1 MSPARFSVKQVV
13 LVNLLF
19 LVLMAMGVRVFVK
32 IPVDVF
38 PDISFNSAILTT
50 LWPGASPSEVE
61 RLVTTKIED
70 EVRNVVGIKEWASFS
85 SQSVSS
91 IDIEWDETLSEIEQQ
106 AALND
111 LRAAVDRVDDLPADA
126 EQTMLKELSVSEVFD
141 ICMVTVS
148 DLGGVGE
155 FALRDVARDIER
167 KAERLPGVRK
177 ARLMGSRDRELRIY
191 IDKDRAL
198 QYDLTL
204 AEIAEIVRRN
214 NRNVAGGTFSDPAQE
229 EITVR
234 GLGNFVSPEE
244 LAATVVKK
252 SPNGNHITL
261 GEVAEVVS
269 GFERR
274 VIYGYFNGAPTIAV
288 GISKTSGSDVGE
300 VVGRVRQLVE
310 AQRSLVPPGLE
321 LALVRDSSEYVGNRM
336 RILRD
341 NLLLGVGFVILILW
355 LSVGFR
361 NSMLAIV
368 GIPFSFLA
376 AMILFPALDITINA
390 LSLVGFVMVSGML
403 VDGAIIV
410 LENIYRHIESGEP
423 VTQAVVDGTEEVMWP
438 VISAVCTTMAAFI
451 PMLLITGTTGE
462 FMSILPKTVIAC
474 LIASLVECLLM
485 LPAHYLDWGSR
496 STAAESLA
504 AKGDSLGPVAGLSYR
519 ARDRVDGLIRAF
531 RELYRRGL
539 DAVLANRGAFLCACV
554 AAVFFSWGLSQHM
567 RVNLFPNDFNDFFV
581 TVKTPTDYSLDQTN
595 QVVLDVQ
602 KAMAPLQDEF
612 EEVFAFVGHGMTAD
626 EQPIFGTNYGVFF
639 ISFPNTRENV
649 ANPTRVLNLTREVLA
664 EYQASSPHGLDGL
677 IIAPPRNGPPIGKPV
692 AVRIQ
697 SDNYDLAKRLAG
709 LVELELA
716 SMPGVFNIED
726 NVPEGRRE
734 LQVRLDEHRASIHGL
749 SFQELGTALL
759 AANEGL
765 VPSTFKDP
773 LSDEDV
779 DIRVLP
785 IESQRDSAADLLDV
799 EIRTPGHY
807 LVKLR
812 DVATVS
818 LERGYQRLYHY
829 GARRAVVVYADVDNE
844 LASSVSVNE
853 ALKARFADIPERYP
867 GVDLV
872 FGGEFEATNE
882 AFSEMGRALL
892 IALFAIYGILAAQFR
907 SYLQPLVVMCV
918 IAFAFTGVVLG
929 MYLWDYALSMY
940 VIYATVGLA
949 GVVVNDSL
957 VLIDF
962 VNRERAA
969 GADALQAVRVAGQRR
984 FRAIL
989 LTTLTTIAGLLPMA
1003 MGISGASP
1011 VFGPFAAAIVA
1022 GLAVAS
1028 LLTLFVVPSL
1038 YLLLEDVKQRLTP
1051 RRGPESPGQAWGE
1064 TATSPAAGAR

>member
-19 LVLMAMGVRVFVK
+19 LVLMAMGIGSLLK
-32 IPVDVF
+32 TPVDVF
-38 PDISFNSAILTT
+38 PDISFNSVILITV
-50 LWPGASPSEVE
+50 WPGASPTEVE
-61 RLVTTKIED
+61 RLVTTRIED
-70 EVRNVVGIKEWASFS
+70 EVRDVVGIKEWTSFS
-85 SQSVSS
+85 SHSVSS
-91 IDIEWDETLSEIEQQ
+91 IDIEWDETLSEVEQQ

-111 LRAAVDRVDDLPADA
+111 LRAAVDRVDDLPEDA
-126 EQTMLKELSVSEVFD
+126 EQTILKELSISEVFD

-204 AEIAEIVRRN
+204 AEIAEIIRRN
-214 NRNVAGGTFSDPAQE
+214 NQNVAGGTFSDPEQE

-234 GLGNFVSPEE
+234 GLGNFASPEE

-252 SPNGNHITL
+252 SQSGNHITL

-269 GFERR
+269 GFERQTLR
-274 VIYGYFNGAPTIAV
+274 GYFNGAPTITV

-300 VVGRVRQLVE
+300 VVERVRRLVE
-310 AQRSLVPPGLE
+310 AQRSLLPPGLE
-321 LALVRDSSEYVGNRM
+321 LQVVWDSSEYVSNRIQ
-336 RILRD
+336 ILRN
-341 NLLLGVGFVILILW
+341 NLLLGVAFVILILW
-355 LSVGFR
+355 FTVGFR
-361 NSMLAIV
+361 NAMLAIV

-376 AMILFPALDITINA
+376 AMILFPILDITINV
-390 LSLVGFVMVSGML
+390 LSLVGFVMVSGMV

-410 LENIYRHIESGEP
+410 LENIYRHIESGEALAEAI
-423 VTQAVVDGTEEVMWP
+423 VRGTEEVMWP
-438 VISAVCTTMAAFI
+438 VISATCTTTAAFI
-451 PMLLITGTTGE
+451 PMLLITGSTGE

-504 AKGDSLGPVAGLSYR
+504 ARGDSMGLVTGLSYR
-519 ARDRVDGLIRAF
+519 ARDRVDGLIGAF
-531 RELYRRGL
+531 RDLYRRGL
-539 DAVLANRGAFLCACV
+539 DAVLAHRGAFLCAC
-554 AAVFFSWGLSQHM
+554 AAVVFFSWGLAQHM
-567 RVNLFPNDFNDFFV
+567 RVNLFPSDFNNFFV
-581 TVKTPTDYSLDQTN
+581 TVKAPTDYALTQTN

-602 KAMAPLQDEF
+602 KALTPLQDEF
-612 EEVFAFVGHGMTAD
+612 DEVFTFVGHGMTAD
-626 EQPIFGTNYGVFF
+626 EMPIYATNYGVFF

-649 ANPTRVLNLTREVLA
+649 ANPTRVLNLTRELLA
-664 EYQASSPHGLDGL
+664 EYQATSPSGLDGL
-677 IIAPPRNGPPIGKPV
+677 IISPPRNGPPIGKPV

-697 SDNYDLAKRLAG
+697 SDDYDLAKRIAG
-709 LVELELA
+709 VIKLELA
-716 SMPGVFNIED
+716 GMPGVYNIED
-726 NVPEGRRE
+726 NMPEGRRE
-734 LQVRLDEHRASIHGL
+734 LRVRLDEHRASIHGL
-749 SFQELGTALL
+749 TFQELGIALL

-785 IESQRDSAADLLDV
+785 LASQRDSATDLLDV
-799 EIRTPGHY
+799 DVRTPGRY

-818 LERGYQRLYHY
+818 LERGYQQLHHY

-844 LASSVSVNE
+844 HASSVSVNE
-853 ALKARFADIPERYP
+853 ALKARFADIPQRYP

-882 AFSEMGRALL
+882 AFSEMARALL

-918 IAFAFTGVVLG
+918 IAFAFTGVVFG

-962 VNRERAA
+962 VNRERAS
-969 GADALQAVRVAGQRR
+969 GASALRAVQVAGQRR

-1022 GLAVAS
+1022 GLGVAS

-1038 YLLLEDVKQRLTP
+1038 YLLLEDLKQRLTP
-1051 RRGPESPGQAWGE
+1051 GRGPETPGQPWDEMAVG
-1064 TATSPAAGAR
+1064 PAAGGR

>member
-1 MSPARFSVKQVV
+1 MSPARFAVKQVV

-19 LVLMAMGVRVFVK
+19 LVLMAMGIRVLVT

-38 PDISFNSAILTT
+38 PDISFNRAILTT
-50 LWPGASPSEVE
+50 VWPGASPSEVE
-61 RLVTTKIED
+61 RLVTTKIEE
-70 EVRNVVGIKEWASFS
+70 EVRDVVGIKEWASFS

-91 IDIEWDETLSEIEQQ
+91 IDIEWDETLSEVEQQ

-111 LRAAVDRVDDLPADA
+111 LRASVDRVDDLPEDA
-126 EQTMLKELSVSEVFD
+126 EQTILKELSVSEVFD

-155 FALRDVARDIER
+155 FALREVARDIER
-167 KAERLPGVRK
+167 KVERLPGVRK
-177 ARLMGSRDRELRIY
+177 ARLMADRDRELRVY

-204 AEIAEIVRRN
+204 AEIAGVIQRN
-214 NRNVAGGTFSDPAQE
+214 NQNVAGGTFSDAAQE

-252 SPNGNHITL
+252 SPSGNHITL

-274 VIYGYFNGAPTIAV
+274 ARYGYFNGAPTITV

-300 VVGRVRQLVE
+300 VVGHVRRLVE
-310 AQRSLVPPGLE
+310 AEQPLMPPGLA
-321 LALVRDSSEYVGNRM
+321 LALVRDSSEYVGNRI

-341 NLLLGVGFVILILW
+341 NLLLGIAFVILILW
-355 LSVGFR
+355 LTVGFR
-361 NSMLAIV
+361 NAMLAIV

-376 AMILFPALDITINA
+376 AMILFPALDITINV

-410 LENIYRHIESGEP
+410 LENIYRHIESGRPLGE
-423 VTQAVVDGTEEVMWP
+423 AIVVGTEEVMWP
-438 VISAVCTTMAAFI
+438 VISAICTTTAAFI

-485 LPAHYLDWGSR
+485 LPVHYLDWGSR
-496 STAAESLA
+496 TTAAESLA
-504 AKGDSLGPVAGLSYR
+504 VRGEAMGLVAGLSYR
-519 ARDRVDGLIRAF
+519 ARDQVDGLIRAF
-531 RELYRRGL
+531 RQLYRRGL
-539 DAVLANRGAFLCACV
+539 DRVLAHRGAFLCMCV
-554 AAVFFSWGLSQHM
+554 AAVFFSWGLAQHI
-567 RVNLFPNDFNDFFV
+567 RENLFPSDFNNFFV
-581 TVKTPTDYSLDQTN
+581 TVKTPTDYALEQTN
-595 QVVLDVQ
+595 RVVLDVQ
-602 KAMAPLQDEF
+602 EALAPIQHEF
-612 EEVFAFVGHGMTAD
+612 DEVFTFVGQGMTAD
-626 EQPIFGTNYGVFF
+626 DMPIFGTNYGVLYV
-639 ISFPNTRENV
+639 SFPNTRENV
-649 ANPTRVLNLTREVLA
+649 ANPTRVLNLVREILG
-664 EYQASSPHGLDGL
+664 EYQESSPPGLEDL

-692 AVRIQ
+692 AVRVQ
-697 SDNYDLAKRLAG
+697 SDDYDLAKRIAG
-709 LVELELA
+709 TIKLELA
-716 SMPGVFNIED
+716 SMPGVYNIED

-734 LQVRLDEHRASIHGL
+734 LRVRLDEHRASIHGL
-749 SFQELGTALL
+749 TFQEVGMALL

-785 IESQRDSAADLLDV
+785 LASQRDSAADLLDV
-799 EIRTPGHY
+799 EVRTPSHY

-829 GARRAVVVYADVDNE
+829 GARRAVVVYADVDNQH
-844 LASSVSVNE
+844 ATSVSVNE
-853 ALKARFADIPERYP
+853 ALKARFADITERYP

-872 FGGEFEATNE
+872 FGGEFEARNE
-882 AFSEMGRALL
+882 AFSEMFRALL

-918 IAFAFTGVVLG
+918 IAFAFSGVVLG
-929 MYLWDYALSMY
+929 MYLFDYPISMY

-969 GADALQAVRVAGQRR
+969 GADALRAVQVAGQRR

-989 LTTLTTIAGLLPMA
+989 LTTLTTVAGLLPMA

-1038 YLLLEDVKQRLTP
+1038 YLLLEDLKQRLART
-1051 RRGPESPGQAWGE
+1051 SHQA
-1064 TATSPAAGAR
+1064 A

>member
-1 MSPARFSVKQVV
+1 MSPARFAVKQVV

-19 LVLMAMGVRVFVK
+19 LVLLAMGIRVLVT

-50 LWPGASPSEVE
+50 VWPGASPSEVE

-91 IDIEWDETLSEIEQQ
+91 IDIEWDETLSEVEQQ

-111 LRAAVDRVDDLPADA
+111 LRASVDRVDDLPEDA
-126 EQTMLKELSVSEVFD
+126 EQTILTELSVSEVFD

-155 FALRDVARDIER
+155 FAMREVARDIER
-167 KAERLPGVRK
+167 KVERLPGVRK
-177 ARLMGSRDRELRIY
+177 ARLMGDRDRELRVY

-204 AEIAEIVRRN
+204 AEIAGIIQRN
-214 NRNVAGGTFSDPAQE
+214 NQNVAGGTFSDATQE

-252 SPNGNHITL
+252 SPSGNHITL

-269 GFERR
+269 GFARR
-274 VIYGYFNGAPTIAV
+274 ARYGYFNGTPTITV

-300 VVGRVRQLVE
+300 VVGHVRGLVE
-310 AQRSLVPPGLE
+310 TERTRMPPGLE
-321 LALVRDSSEYVGNRM
+321 LNLVWDSSEYVSNRI

-341 NLLLGVGFVILILW
+341 NLLLGVTFVILILW
-355 LSVGFR
+355 LTVGFR
-361 NSMLAIV
+361 NAMLAIV

-376 AMILFPALDITINA
+376 AMILFPALDITINV

-410 LENIYRHIESGEP
+410 LENIYRHIESGRPIRE
-423 VTQAVVDGTEEVMWP
+423 AVVDGTEEVMWP
-438 VISAVCTTMAAFI
+438 VISAICTTTAAFI

-462 FMSILPKTVIAC
+462 FMSILPKTVVAC

-504 AKGDSLGPVAGLSYR
+504 AKGESMGLVTGLSYR

-531 RELYRRGL
+531 RRLYRRGL
-539 DAVLANRGAFLCACV
+539 DRVLAHRGAFLCMSA
-554 AAVFFSWGLSQHM
+554 AAVFFSWGLAQHV
-567 RVNLFPNDFNDFFV
+567 RVNLFPSDFNNFFV
-581 TVKTPTDYSLDQTN
+581 TVKTPTDYGLDQTN
-595 QVVLDVQ
+595 RVVLDVQ
-602 KAMAPLQDEF
+602 EALAPIQHEF
-612 EEVFAFVGHGMTAD
+612 DEVFTFVGQGMTAD
-626 EQPIFGTNYGVFF
+626 EQPIFATNYGVFYV
-639 ISFPNTRENV
+639 SFPNSRENV
-649 ANPTRVLNLTREVLA
+649 ADPTRVLNLAREVLGK
-664 EYQASSPHGLDGL
+664 YQESSPPGLDGL
-677 IIAPPRNGPPIGKPV
+677 VIAPPRNGPPIGKPV
-692 AVRIQ
+692 AVRVQ
-697 SDNYDLAKRLAG
+697 SDDYDLSKHIAG
-709 LVELELA
+709 AIKLELA
-716 SMPGVFNIED
+716 SMPGVYNIED

-734 LQVRLDEHRASIHGL
+734 LRVRLDEHRASIHGL
-749 SFQELGTALL
+749 TFQEVGLALL

-773 LSDEDV
+773 LSDEDI

-785 IESQRDSAADLLDV
+785 LESQRDSAADLLDV
-799 EIRTPGHY
+799 EVRTPGNY

-829 GARRAVVVYADVDNE
+829 GARRAVVVYADVDNRH
-844 LASSVSVNE
+844 ATSVSVNQ
-853 ALKARFADIPERYP
+853 ALKAGFADISERYP

-882 AFSEMGRALL
+882 AFSEMFRALL

-969 GADALQAVRVAGQRR
+969 GADALRAVQVAGQRR

-989 LTTLTTIAGLLPMA
+989 LTTVTTVVGLLPMA

-1038 YLLLEDVKQRLTP
+1038 YLLLEDVKQRL
-1051 RRGPESPGQAWGE
+1051 
-1064 TATSPAAGAR
+1064 AR